1 MRGTGRCPVT
11 AIAARAQ
18 GDSLCAIAGIAA
30 GLTKSVPVPSVPS
43 VPLSAGGGW
52 VMFSVGFSA
61 SVPAVAEHN
70 PPEPPSSPGTTHRV
84 SCERSNDS
92 EKY

>member
-1 MRGTGRCPVT
+1 MFRTARRVATDRVPRWARMRGTGRCPVT

-43 VPLSAGGGW
+43 VPLSAGG
-52 VMFSVGFSA
+52 VG
-61 SVPAVAEHN
+61 
-70 PPEPPSSPGTTHRV
+70 
-84 SCERSNDS
+84 
-92 EKY
+92 